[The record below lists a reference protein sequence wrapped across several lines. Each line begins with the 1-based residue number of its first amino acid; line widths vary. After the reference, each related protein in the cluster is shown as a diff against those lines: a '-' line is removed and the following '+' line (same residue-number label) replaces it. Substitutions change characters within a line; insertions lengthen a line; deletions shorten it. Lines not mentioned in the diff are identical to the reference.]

1 MSSHHI
7 VREKQEP
14 ALLIMSMEN
23 FPEELLGQLLEWS
36 PTVIVTAE
44 TYYAVDA
51 MGIKIDA
58 LVAAGVLDAVVQ
70 PHVKVIP
77 AGNQSST
84 AVVLNY
90 LINHHYSAVNIIT
103 DELILKDYL
112 FFADQINL
120 VIYQAH
126 RKIYAVHTN
135 YSKWKAA
142 GEKIEMMEQPVKLKT
157 SGLEKTGEHE
167 YTTTHDGFLT
177 IQFEQPLLFI
187 AEQL

>member
-14 ALLIMSMEN
+14 ALFILSMAN

-44 TYYAVDA
+44 TYYAVNA

-58 LVAAGVLDAVVQ
+58 LVAAEVFDDIVE
-70 PHVKVIP
+70 PHLKVIP
-77 AGNQSST
+77 SGYQLPT
-84 AVVLNY
+84 DAVLKH
-90 LINHHYSAVNIIT
+90 LINHNYSAVNIIAN
-103 DELILKDYL
+103 ELILKDYL
-112 FFADQINL
+112 FFADKINL

-126 RKIYAVHTN
+126 RKIYAVNTN
-135 YSKWKAA
+135 FNKWKAV
-142 GEKIEMMEQPVKLKT
+142 GEIIEMMEQPVKLQT
-157 SGLEKTGEHE
+157 SGLEKTGEYE
-167 YTTTHDGFLT
+167 YTTTHDGFFT